1 MYYPLPGPSGKSKSG
16 VEPGE
21 DGGKGSHSLGELVG
35 RFKCA
40 YEQHGHKLLKVY
52 CGLPLS
58 RDVHSTKAVKWR
70 AQKLRIW
77 DRPWSKAR
85 QQLDDFG
92 EAAPVLGSD
101 YEQLG
106 KLPDDF
112 HRHYEANSDEDS
124 DGGSAAGVEKAKRQA
139 KSAAAAGSGVQA
151 AKSLSQGARSLG
163 AV

>member
-1 MYYPLPGPSGKSKSG
+1 MYYPLPGPQ
-16 VEPGE
+16 
-21 DGGKGSHSLGELVG
+21 DGGEGSHSLGELVG
-35 RFKCA
+35 RFKHA

-52 CGLPLS
+52 CGLPMS
-58 RDVHSTKAVKWR
+58 HDVHSTKAVKWR

-77 DRPWSKAR
+77 DRPWPKAK

-92 EAAPVLGSD
+92 EAAPALGD
-101 YEQLG
+101 GYEQLG
-106 KLPDDF
+106 KVPDDF
-112 HRHYEANSDEDS
+112 HQRYEANSDEDS
-124 DGGSAAGVEKAKRQA
+124 GSVTDVGKAKSQA